1 MRFSIWGTK
10 RHQLTCVLHDDVIL
24 VVLLLANLLLFV
36 LLFLF
41 VCKPQKGFWSVAP
54 DDVPACLACMWCV
67 RVAAPLAVI
76 VVFLFAFY
84 ELTLFTHKI
93 HVASF
98 VISFHSFAQVNNRE
112 KTNCLKCDAVAA
124 SLSGVI
130 AFFFNVS
137 TGMQKL
143 ELTIDAMMV

>member
-1 MRFSIWGTK
+1 M
-10 RHQLTCVLHDDVIL
+10 LM
-24 VVLLLANLLLFV
+24 LANLLLFV
-36 LLFLF
+36 FLFLF
-41 VCKPQKGFWSVAP
+41 ICKLPKGFWWVAL
-54 DDVPACLACMWCV
+54 DDVPAHLACTWCV

-84 ELTLFTHKI
+84 ELMSFTHKI

-112 KTNCLKCDAVAA
+112 KTNCSKCNAVAA
-124 SLSGVI
+124 SLSGGI

>member
-1 MRFSIWGTK
+1 M
-10 RHQLTCVLHDDVIL
+10 
-24 VVLLLANLLLFV
+24 
-36 LLFLF
+36 
-41 VCKPQKGFWSVAP
+41 
-54 DDVPACLACMWCV
+54 PAHLACMWCV

-84 ELTLFTHKI
+84 ELMSFAHET

-112 KTNCLKCDAVAA
+112 RKNCLKCDAVAA
-124 SLSGVI
+124 SLSGGI

-137 TGMQKL
+137 TGM
-143 ELTIDAMMV
+143 